1 VIVVSNSSP
10 LITLARVDQLDL
22 LRQLFVR
29 VHIPHEVHYEAVIR
43 GAGRAAA
50 REVGTAGWIETHPA
64 ADPTALR
71 ELKRQNALGKGELA
85 TLVLARSFKAGLA
98 LMDERMARR
107 LAQARGVPVMGCIG
121 ILERGHQKGLLPDL
135 RATYGKLLDCGIDIA
150 PHLLNRSL
158 KAMQLQ
164 PL

>member
-10 LITLARVDQLDL
+10 LIALARVHQLDL

-29 VHIPHEVHYEAVIR
+29 VHIADEVHDEVVIR

-50 REVGTAGWIETHPA
+50 TAVGTAGWIEIHPA
-64 ADPTALR
+64 ADPVAFR
-71 ELKRQNALGKGELA
+71 ELERQNPLGKGELA
-85 TLVLARSFKAGLA
+85 TLVLARSLRAGLA
-98 LMDERMARR
+98 LIDERMARR

-135 RATYGKLLDCGIDIA
+135 RATYVQLLDCGIYIA
-150 PHLLNRSL
+150 PDLLNRSL
-158 KAMQLQ
+158 KALHLQ